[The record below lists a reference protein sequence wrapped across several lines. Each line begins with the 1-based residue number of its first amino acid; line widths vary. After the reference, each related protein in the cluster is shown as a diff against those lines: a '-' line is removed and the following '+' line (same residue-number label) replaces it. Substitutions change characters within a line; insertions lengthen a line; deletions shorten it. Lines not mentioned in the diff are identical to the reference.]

1 MQLSGNYRLRSSVL
15 WLLLVCVQAC
25 GCGVS
30 QEETRDAL
38 KFFGMTYYNYHAI
51 WRKPPA
57 SWDDVLTLAEDPA
70 PEEDRTRLLL
80 VREAGYTVSW
90 GVDPKA
96 TDASEVVLAY
106 LPKSVTDG
114 GDVLFVDGSVRLLT
128 GAELNG
134 RLENAS
140 EQARSTEGN

>member
-1 MQLSGNYRLRSSVL
+1 MASGEYRRSSSVL
-15 WLLLVCVQAC
+15 LLLLVCVQAC

-30 QEETRDAL
+30 QEEKHDAL

-57 SWDDVLTLAEDPA
+57 SWDDVLTLADDPA
-70 PEEDRTRLLL
+70 PEKDRTRLLL

-96 TDASEVVLAY
+96 SNASEIVLAY
-106 LPKSVTDG
+106 LPKTVTDG
-114 GDVLFVDGSVRLLT
+114 GNVLFVDGSIRMLT
-128 GAELNG
+128 GAELSG
-134 RLENAS
+134 RLKKAT
-140 EQARSTEGN
+140 EQATPTEGH